1 MDYEEKEAP
10 PEDPEIHWI
19 LDTDT
24 IPFVNVVTFGWTEG
38 MRQERAAMYK
48 THLLTRTVSFTNVV
62 IDGRCGYPSEQIMQ
76 CCPKPIAS
84 LRVKEQI
91 SKVTK
96 KAIAAPRYVVKSA
109 SAGSRHT
116 LLLMIDTVPKDPQ
129 ADKRPEKA
137 PKRKTKVMTTGLN
150 QTGLCEEKG
159 YQEPVDVHIHYDY
172 EGDRPMSVVAG
183 RGTSFIITEQG
194 ALYSYGH
201 NNFGVLGHE
210 NTDPIQAPLRVAPLL
225 RKVVIKVAAGNSHT
239 MALTDYDEV
248 FSWGK
253 NDKGQLGLGFESK
266 FEVKVNQVT
275 FHLAKYK
282 ITDISCGH
290 SHSLALV
297 TAKNKYGVQEAV
309 VYAWGDES
317 RGQLGSGDAVYRM
330 RPQEN
335 VWLTKY
341 LAGLQVAIDSI
352 HAGGF
357 HNLVLLKGGAQVVAW
372 GANEYGQLGSGFL
385 WDDPTP
391 KIINN
396 LRGVVYVA
404 AGLRHNIAVCDS
416 NSVEVFTWGYNGSGE
431 LGLGDTDLRLQPT
444 HVTAI
449 KNTKV
454 YGVSAGDRHT
464 VVITSHVPI
473 TAKED
478 TVLKPYFKILEVN
491 LSVLFSRACHFAVL
505 HCRL

>member
-1 MDYEEKEAP
+1 MDYEEEEAP
-10 PEDPEIHWI
+10 PEDPEQHWI
-19 LDTDT
+19 LEMDT
-24 IPFVNVVTFGWTEG
+24 IPLVNIVTFGWTEG
-38 MRQERAAMYK
+38 NLKHCQIGYNQSSNNVR
-48 THLLTRTVSFTNVV
+48 LLQLL
-62 IDGRCGYPSEQIMQ
+62 DGRCGYESEQVIQ
-76 CCPKPIAS
+76 NCPKPMAS
-84 LRVKEQI
+84 LRVKENV

-96 KAIAAPRYVVKSA
+96 KVIVEPRYVVHSA

-116 LLLMIDTVPKDPQ
+116 LLLLIDTTPKDPQ
-129 ADKRPEKA
+129 ADMRPEKA
-137 PKRKTKVMTTGLN
+137 PKRKMKVMTTGLN
-150 QTGLCEEKG
+150 QKGLCEEKG
-159 YQEPVDVHIHYDY
+159 YQEPVDVLINYDY
-172 EGDRPMSVVAG
+172 DGDRPVSVVAG

-210 NTDPIQAPLRVAPLL
+210 NTTPVQTPLRMSPLL

-239 MALTDYDEV
+239 LALTDYDEV

-253 NDKGQLGLGFESK
+253 NDKGQLGLGHESK
-266 FEVKVNQVT
+266 FEITVNQVN
-275 FHLAKYK
+275 FPLAKYK
-282 ITDISCGH
+282 VTDISCGH

-297 TAKNKYGVQEAV
+297 TSKNKNGVQEAV

-341 LAGLQVAIDSI
+341 LAGMQVTIEKI
-352 HAGGF
+352 YAGGF

-372 GANEYGQLGSGFL
+372 GANEYGQLGNGFL
-385 WDDPTP
+385 WDDPSP

-396 LRGVVYVA
+396 LSGVA
-404 AGLRHNIAVCDS
+404 HLSAGLRHNIAACDT

-454 YGVSAGDRHT
+454 YGVSAGDRHS
-464 VVITSHVPI
+464 VVVTSHAPL
-473 TAKED
+473 TAKD
-478 TVLKPYFKILEVN
+478 DSVLKPYFKILEVAMQFI
-491 LSVLFSRACHFAVL
+491 VRCFVCT
-505 HCRL
+505 